1 MRFRFKKDFYLIYL
15 PDRSLRVHRFPLVA
29 GEFLFPSHE
38 SAFVH
43 CRIESSFFQL
53 FSASEW
59 STSSTSMRAMNYQ
72 RCLIQEFWKTI
83 FTLKKLQEIR
93 ERIWRKTSSSVW
105 EWLIT
110 ACKWAMGTCKTFLT
124 PKSVKLPS
132 RSRSPKIKNSGSLN
146 VPLRHSTKKNI
157 GMFQGSFW
165 NYDG

>member
-1 MRFRFKKDFYLIYL
+1 M
-15 PDRSLRVHRFPLVA
+15 A
-29 GEFLFPSHE
+29 WEFLFPSHK

-72 RCLIQEFWKTI
+72 RCLIQKFWKTI
-83 FTLKKLQEIR
+83 FTLKEKLQEKI
-93 ERIWRKTSSSVW
+93 ERIWWKTSFSVW
-105 EWLIT
+105 EWFIT
-110 ACKWAMGTCKTFLT
+110 ACRWAIGTCKTFLT
-124 PKSVKLPS
+124 PKSDKLPS

-157 GMFQGSFW
+157 RMFQGRFW
-165 NYDG
+165 NYYG